1 MKSYEFYSDFREK
14 AAAAAALLADCSTA
28 QMSAADKLRE
38 RERAETGNGK
48 EHYYCSNANT
58 SESSLLSRAVRRNK
72 KLADNLAI

>member
-14 AAAAAALLADCSTA
+14 AAAAAAALLADCSTA

-58 SESSLLSRAVRRNK
+58 SESSLLSRAVPNK